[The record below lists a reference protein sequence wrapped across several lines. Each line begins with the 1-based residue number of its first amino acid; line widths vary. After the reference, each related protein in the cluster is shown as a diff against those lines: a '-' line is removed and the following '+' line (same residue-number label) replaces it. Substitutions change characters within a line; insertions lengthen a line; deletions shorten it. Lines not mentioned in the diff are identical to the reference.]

1 MPTISAC
8 SYSFITT
15 SHSLSSFTAG
25 DSFRRLP
32 PMLKFSIFASSRA
45 TAVSAFFCFFFCL
58 MRANSAMASAF
69 EIAAATLDAR
79 LRALFSTLFCFFLC
93 LMAASSAKACAFE
106 MSMIFPPCDATGF
119 THLLVHLSGSG
130 AGGAGGASDESRS
143 VL

>member
-1 MPTISAC
+1 
-8 SYSFITT
+8 
-15 SHSLSSFTAG
+15 
-25 DSFRRLP
+25 
-32 PMLKFSIFASSRA
+32 MLKFSIFASSRA

-79 LRALFSTLFCFFLC
+79 LRALFSTLRALFSTLFCFFLC